1 MFTKMIKI
9 QNEIMDSG
17 FISDILLDA
26 SNVSL
31 NRDYSGE
38 GRITFKGKDKINS
51 QNVEISIGIS
61 SDFLTQCKISEMDI
75 NRGISESNRKYEMC
89 EIYVGLDDYH
99 TISISKNDLVRSYVV
114 GDDKVYIYRI
124 KLPSLFDKFYGNLP
138 EGTERVLKQNPY
150 NLDIVSNH
158 LYNNEHEIKLPL
170 YRLYTK

>member
-1 MFTKMIKI
+1 MFSKMIKI
-9 QNEIMDSG
+9 QNEIIDSG
-17 FISDILLDA
+17 FISDILLDT

-31 NRDYSGE
+31 NREYSGE

-61 SDFLTQCKISEMDI
+61 SDFLTQCRISEMDI
-75 NRGISESNRKYEMC
+75 NRGISESDRKYKRC
-89 EIYVGLDDYH
+89 EIFVGLDDYH

-114 GDDKVYIYRI
+114 GDNKVYIYRI
-124 KLPSLFDKFYGNLP
+124 ILPSLFDKFYGNLP

-158 LYNNEHEIKLPL
+158 LYDNDHEIKLPL
-170 YRLYTK
+170 YSLYTE

>member
-9 QNEIMDSG
+9 QNEIIDSG
-17 FISDILLDA
+17 FISDILLDT

-31 NRDYSGE
+31 TQDYSGE

-61 SDFLTQCKISEMDI
+61 KEFLTKCKISEMDI
-75 NRGISESNRKYEMC
+75 NHGISESNQKYKKY

-99 TISISKNDLVRSYVV
+99 TISISKNDLIRSYVV
-114 GDDKVYIYRI
+114 GNDKVYIYRI

-138 EGTERVLKQNPY
+138 EGA
-150 NLDIVSNH
+150 
-158 LYNNEHEIKLPL
+158 
-170 YRLYTK
+170 